1 MKKIDN
7 MTVTVTYTVVL
18 NDVEVPDN
26 VYEGLMSR
34 DEFSEDDIDAS
45 YNETK
50 AYDWLSDN
58 INEHDAMD
66 WFYEIVDID

>member
-45 YNETK
+45 DNEKK
-50 AYDWLSDN
+50 AYDWLSGH